1 LSELNPAVEAL
12 MGGRL
17 EDALRAC
24 RKAVR
29 ARPDHAEAQML
40 LAEVQQLLGDTAR
53 AAESTAQALRLR
65 PGWTP
70 ANILLVVGDLYR
82 EFGRLDVA
90 ESRFRSALALQPE
103 LDDARFNLAGLLYA
117 SSRRAEA
124 VRELEYLLERH
135 PEAPDVRERLVQ
147 LLYEERNVQRLELV
161 CREGLQ
167 RFPRAAVYSERL
179 GAAYW
184 FQGRFEAGLEAY
196 ARALRL
202 AVSDEERQQSAL
214 STASA
219 LFALGRLDEGWK
231 VFQGRYTRAAVVARH
246 PEVIDDP
253 ARIAALEKPARIL
266 IRTEQGVGDEIFF
279 LRFAVELRRRGH
291 RLRVSGEAKLPPLLA
306 ALPELFDAGDGA
318 VDFTLCSGD
327 LPLAS
332 GQTIAPPLPLAV
344 DAQRREQVQ
353 GVLAAFGPPPYL
365 GVTWRGGLLPGE
377 PAPLRGAF
385 LQKKLPPDALGAA
398 LAAADVR
405 VVVLQRKPTTE
416 DMEFFLRGLGR
427 AALDLSSVNDDLRD
441 ALAAL
446 SLLDDYVGVS
456 NANFHLRA
464 GLAPMSSRVLV
475 SMPADWRWAMEG
487 TDSPWFPGFTVY
499 RRQFGEDWTGVLAG
513 LGHEIT
519 LRYGALH
526 QK

>member
-1 LSELNPAVEAL
+1 MSALNAAVEAL
-12 MGGRL
+12 MAGRL
-17 EDALRAC
+17 DDALGAC
-24 RKAVR
+24 RRVVR
-29 ARPDHAEAQML
+29 ASPDHAEAHVL
-40 LAEVQQLLGDTAR
+40 LAEIQHLLGHRAR
-53 AAESTAQALRLR
+53 AAESTARALRLR

-70 ANILLVVGDLYR
+70 ANILLLVGDLYR

-117 SSRRAEA
+117 TSRRSEA
-124 VRELEYLLERH
+124 VRELEHLLERH

-147 LLYEERNVQRLELV
+147 LLYEERSVERLELV
-161 CREGLQ
+161 CREGQ
-167 RFPRAAVYSERL
+167 WRFPRAAVYAERL
-179 GAAYW
+179 GAAHW

-196 ARALRL
+196 ANALRL
-202 AVSDEERQQSAL
+202 AVSDEERQRSAL

-219 LFALGRLDEGWK
+219 LFALGRLAEGWR

-253 ARIAALEKPARIL
+253 ARIVALEKPARIL

-291 RLRVSGEAKLPPLLA
+291 QLRVSGEAKLTPLLA
-306 ALPELFDAGDGA
+306 TLPELFDAGEGA

-332 GQTIAPPLPLAV
+332 GQTMAPPLPLAV
-344 DAQRREQVQ
+344 DAKRRERVQ
-353 GVLAAFGPPPYL
+353 GVLAAFGPPPYV

-377 PAPLRGAF
+377 PAPPRGAF
-385 LQKKLPPDALGAA
+385 LQKILPPDVLGEA

-405 VVVLQRKPTTE
+405 VVILQRKPTAK
-416 DMEFFLRGLGR
+416 DRQLFLGGLGR
-427 AALDLSSVNDDLRD
+427 AALDLSSANDDLRD
-441 ALAAL
+441 ALATL

-456 NANFHLRA
+456 NTNFHLRA
-464 GLAPMSSRVLV
+464 GLPPMSSRVLV
-475 SMPADWRWAMEG
+475 SMPADWRWGMEG
-487 TDSPWFPGFTVY
+487 TASPWFPGFAVY
-499 RRQFGEDWTGVLAG
+499 RRQFGDDWAGVLSG
-513 LGHEIT
+513 LECELARH
-519 LRYGALH
+519 YGAPH
-526 QK
+526 KS